1 MLKLVS
7 GADTLAFAVPLLLE
21 LRRRQPLVQNITNF
35 VSMDIAA
42 NALLA
47 IGASPAMVH
56 AAEEAPEFL
65 RLAAALVVN
74 IGTLSKPWV
83 DSMLMAADAADASRK
98 PWVLDPVGVGAT
110 KFRNETVAALLA
122 RRPCIVRGNASEIM
136 ATARIAGV
144 TDAVT
149 VPRGVDAAN
158 TTEEAEG
165 LAIALARKLGCTVAA
180 TGAVDVVTDGERL
193 VRLANGHPLMGRVTA
208 LGCALSGIV
217 AGFAAVS
224 TSAFEAAVAAVAIY
238 GIAGEAAAESAGSI
252 GLGSYRVRFLDQL
265 SSIEGSD
272 VARRLKV
279 VS

>member
-1 MLKLVS
+1 MKLVS
-7 GADTLAFAVPLLLE
+7 GADTLAFAVPLLSE

-83 DSMLMAADAADASRK
+83 DSMLMAADAADTSRK

-122 RRPCIVRGNASEIM
+122 YRPCIVRGNASEIM

-144 TDAVT
+144 TGAVT

-217 AGFAAVS
+217 GGFAAVT

-238 GIAGEAAAESAGSI
+238 GIAGEAAADSAGSI

-272 VARRLKV
+272 VTRRLKV